1 MNDKSML
8 NDLLNKVR
16 KIEAGGE
23 ANFSAAFDKISD
35 NLESLREEAGEI
47 ASVSIAFLTEGQTQN
62 DKSQLKYALSKIF
75 EPYKKVFK
83 IIVHSIGFS
92 NDCDKELLEK
102 MRTAGTEEG
111 TFRCAEPGD
120 NSDAL
125 CNILTDIFS
134 LSEKSSTIKIHVSL
148 PNELEFLDGNTN
160 SKDCFIHVDA
170 FSKAGTLNEL
180 IISKSSEQASRYVI
194 IIDSSED
201 NHKEVPSLYKTNIP
215 EKKIIE
221 EHKKFHHNFIE
232 VKIYIDLNDID
243 TDIILFNT
251 NKTSGINV
259 TMDNKKINLS
269 KKGNQR
275 TFKFQNEG
283 EFIYQIT
290 FDFDIIMDNMMGFF
304 DNCEN
309 IYSVDLSNFDSSN
322 VIDMGLMFNECYA
335 LEEIVGLNYLNTKK
349 VTKMDSMFHGC
360 ENLINLDL
368 SSFNTSNVTDMSFMF
383 AQCINL

>member
-1 MNDKSML
+1 
-8 NDLLNKVR
+8 
-16 KIEAGGE
+16 
-23 ANFSAAFDKISD
+23 
-35 NLESLREEAGEI
+35 
-47 ASVSIAFLTEGQTQN
+47 
-62 DKSQLKYALSKIF
+62 
-75 EPYKKVFK
+75 
-83 IIVHSIGFS
+83 
-92 NDCDKELLEK
+92 
-102 MRTAGTEEG
+102 
-111 TFRCAEPGD
+111 
-120 NSDAL
+120 
-125 CNILTDIFS
+125 
-134 LSEKSSTIKIHVSL
+134 
-148 PNELEFLDGNTN
+148 
-160 SKDCFIHVDA
+160 
-170 FSKAGTLNEL
+170 
-180 IISKSSEQASRYVI
+180 
-194 IIDSSED
+194 
-201 NHKEVPSLYKTNIP
+201 
-215 EKKIIE
+215 
-221 EHKKFHHNFIE
+221 
-232 VKIYIDLNDID
+232 
-243 TDIILFNT
+243 
-251 NKTSGINV
+251 
-259 TMDNKKINLS
+259 MDNKKINLS

>member
-1 MNDKSML
+1 ML

-215 EKKIIE
+215 EKKLL
-221 EHKKFHHNFIE
+221 KNTKNFI
-232 VKIYIDLNDID
+232 
-243 TDIILFNT
+243 TIL
-251 NKTSGINV
+251 
-259 TMDNKKINLS
+259 
-269 KKGNQR
+269 
-275 TFKFQNEG
+275 
-283 EFIYQIT
+283 
-290 FDFDIIMDNMMGFF
+290 
-304 DNCEN
+304 
-309 IYSVDLSNFDSSN
+309 
-322 VIDMGLMFNECYA
+322 
-335 LEEIVGLNYLNTKK
+335 
-349 VTKMDSMFHGC
+349 
-360 ENLINLDL
+360 
-368 SSFNTSNVTDMSFMF
+368 
-383 AQCINL
+383 